1 MLFICNCF
9 PQATGIGRAVNRYRK
24 HGSEIGD
31 LASGLVTKWKE
42 LLKKEPG
49 PSHKYPSSN
58 DSCKGIF
65 HLSSSHSDYSQRESV
80 SVSSRS
86 EVKID
91 HSQLKIK
98 HDKSEYR
105 TGELRAK
112 IDGPSESDDIDMDC
126 VDNKHGEFQHKMG
139 KIKAKTQR
147 QSASEV
153 KIDVNNKHVKLK
165 HKTGEVRANKVNGQC
180 ASDEEANTVHI
191 NNKDM
196 ELKHKIAEVKA
207 KIKGETASDELKMD
221 HVNSEHLKSEERI
234 ADVKWNVKPSSLSEV
249 EMDHVIVKSKSK
261 TGENK
266 SKVILNSVKLLFLAE
281 LFPDIF

>member
-31 LASGLVTKWKE
+31 LASSLVTKWKE
-42 LLKKEPG
+42 LLKKDPG

-65 HLSSSHSDYSQRESV
+65 HLSSNHSDYSQRESV

-105 TGELRAK
+105 SGELRAK

-126 VDNKHGEFQHKMG
+126 VDNKQGEFQHKMG
-139 KIKAKTQR
+139 KIKAKTHR

-234 ADVKWNVKPSSLSEV
+234 AGVKWNVKPSSLSEV
-249 EMDHVIVKSKSK
+249 EMDHVIVKSKNK

-266 SKVILNSVKLLFLAE
+266 SKVILNSVKF
-281 LFPDIF
+281 

>member
-42 LLKKEPG
+42 LLKKDPG

-65 HLSSSHSDYSQRESV
+65 HLSSGHSDYSQRESV
-80 SVSSRS
+80 SVSSGS
-86 EVKID
+86 EAKFD
-91 HSQLKIK
+91 HNQLKIK

-105 TGELRAK
+105 TGGLKVK

-126 VDNKHGEFQHKMG
+126 VDNKHREFQQKIG
-139 KIKAKTQR
+139 KIKAKTHR

-165 HKTGEVRANKVNGQC
+165 HKTGEVRANKANGQC
-180 ASDEEANTVHI
+180 TSDEEANTVDV
-191 NNKDM
+191 NNKHM

-207 KIKGETASDELKMD
+207 KIKGETAIDELKMD
-221 HVNSEHLKSEERI
+221 LKLEERI
-234 ADVKWNVKPSSLSEV
+234 ADVKRNVNLSSLSEV
-249 EMDHVIVKSKSK
+249 EMDHAVVKSKNK

-266 SKVILNSVKLLFLAE
+266 SKVISVKFSFLV
-281 LFPDIF
+281 

>member
-9 PQATGIGRAVNRYRK
+9 PQVTGIGRAVNRYRK
-24 HGSEIGD
+24 HGSEIIGD

-42 LLKKEPG
+42 LLKQEHG
-49 PSHKYPSSN
+49 PNHKYPSST

-80 SVSSRS
+80 SLSSGS

-105 TGELRAK
+105 TKELKAK
-112 IDGPSESDDIDMDC
+112 IDGPSESDDVDMDC
-126 VDNKHGEFQHKMG
+126 VDNKHGELQRKIG
-139 KIKAKTQR
+139 KRKSKTHR

-153 KIDVNNKHVKLK
+153 KIDVNNEHVKLK
-165 HKTGEVRANKVNGQC
+165 HKTGEVRANKVDGQC
-180 ASDEEANTVHI
+180 ASDEEANTVHV

-196 ELKHKIAEVKA
+196 DLKHKITEVKG
-207 KIKGETASDELKMD
+207 KIKGRTASDELKMD
-221 HVNSEHLKSEERI
+221 HVSSEHLKLEERI
-234 ADVKWNVKPSSLSEV
+234 ADVKRNVNSSLLSEV
-249 EMDHVIVKSKSK
+249 EMDHALVKSKNK

-266 SKVILNSVKLLFLAE
+266 SKVNSVKFSFLV
-281 LFPDIF
+281 

>member
-80 SVSSRS
+80 SVSTGS

-98 HDKSEYR
+98 HDQSGYR
-105 TGELRAK
+105 TGGLKAK
-112 IDGPSESDDIDMDC
+112 IDGPLESDDIDMDC

-139 KIKAKTQR
+139 KIKAKTHR

-153 KIDVNNKHVKLK
+153 KIDVTNKHVKLK

-180 ASDEEANTVHI
+180 ASDEEANTVHV

-207 KIKGETASDELKMD
+207 KIKGQTASDELKMGR
-221 HVNSEHLKSEERI
+221 VNSEHLKSEEKI
-234 ADVKWNVKPSSLSEV
+234 ADMTSSLSEV
-249 EMDHVIVKSKSK
+249 EMEHVIVKSKNK

-266 SKVILNSVKLLFLAE
+266 SKVILNSVKFRFLL
-281 LFPDIF
+281 

>member
-42 LLKKEPG
+42 LLKKDPG

-80 SVSSRS
+80 SVSSGS
-86 EVKID
+86 EVKFD
-91 HSQLKIK
+91 HSQLKIR
-98 HDKSEYR
+98 HNKSEYR
-105 TGELRAK
+105 TEELKAK

-139 KIKAKTQR
+139 KIKAKTHR

-165 HKTGEVRANKVNGQC
+165 HKTGEVRANKVNGQW
-180 ASDEEANTVHI
+180 ASDEEANTVDV
-191 NNKDM
+191 NNKHV

-207 KIKGETASDELKMD
+207 KIRGQTASDELKMD
-221 HVNSEHLKSEERI
+221 HVNSEHLKLEERI
-234 ADVKWNVKPSSLSEV
+234 ADVKRNVNSSSLSEV
-249 EMDHVIVKSKSK
+249 EMDHAVVKSKNK

-266 SKVILNSVKLLFLAE
+266 SKVNSVNFSFLV
-281 LFPDIF
+281 

>member
-9 PQATGIGRAVNRYRK
+9 PQVTGIGRAVNRYRK

-49 PSHKYPSSN
+49 QSHKNPSSN

-65 HLSSSHSDYSQRESV
+65 HLSSNHSDYSQRESV
-80 SVSSRS
+80 SVSSGS
-86 EVKID
+86 EVKFD

-98 HDKSEYR
+98 NGKSEYR
-105 TGELRAK
+105 TGGLKAK
-112 IDGPSESDDIDMDC
+112 IDGPSESDDIDLKC
-126 VDNKHGEFQHKMG
+126 VDNKHHGEFQHKMG
-139 KIKAKTQR
+139 KMKAKTHR

-165 HKTGEVRANKVNGQC
+165 HKTGEVRANKANGQC
-180 ASDEEANTVHI
+180 ASDEEANTVHV
-191 NNKDM
+191 NNKHMD
-196 ELKHKIAEVKA
+196 LKHKIAEVKA
-207 KIKGETASDELKMD
+207 KIKEQTASDELKMD
-221 HVNSEHLKSEERI
+221 HVSSEHLKLEERI
-234 ADVKWNVKPSSLSEV
+234 ADVKQNVNSSSLSELEV
-249 EMDHVIVKSKSK
+249 DHVIVKSKNK

-266 SKVILNSVKLLFLAE
+266 SKVNSVEFSFLV
-281 LFPDIF
+281 